1 MTVKIAVSLPDE
13 LVADA
18 RAAVEAG
25 RAASV
30 SAYVADAL
38 RAKRSTKSL
47 REVLD
52 LLDAE
57 LGPAGPAAEAWAKE
71 QLDRFDR

>member
-1 MTVKIAVSLPDE
+1 MTVKIAVSLPGE

-57 LGPAGPAAEAWAKE
+57 LGPAGPEAEAWAKE